1 MKQLRSL
8 FLLGTLASLL
18 AVSGCATHFKYV
30 SPCVTNPD
38 GDYKD
43 LVTIIGKAEC
53 FSGGAIIEQPVT
65 EAIINTPV
73 PVRKPTVAVYSFEDL
88 TGQRKSVDGIASFST
103 AMTMAP
109 EAYLIRALKQSRF
122 FRVVE
127 RKGLDHLTRE
137 RQLIRQTRQSF
148 KDDTE
153 QKPLLFAGLIIEGG
167 IVDYNTNLLTGG
179 MGARYL
185 GIGNSKQY
193 REDVVVVSLRVVS
206 VSTGEI
212 LMEILTSKAI
222 LSVGLS
228 NDFFRFIADGTKL
241 VEFESGNTMN
251 ESKTIAVQAAMET
264 AVVELIRQGKEKG
277 YWTYFGESD
286 ET

>member
-1 MKQLRSL
+1 MRQPQSL
-8 FLLGTLASLL
+8 FLLVTSVFLLAS
-18 AVSGCATHFKYV
+18 CANWTHYSYV

-43 LVTIIGKAEC
+43 VVTIIGKAQC
-53 FSGGAIIEQPVT
+53 FSGDAIVEAPVT
-65 EAIINTPV
+65 EAIQNIPQPNRYPV
-73 PVRKPTVAVYSFEDL
+73 VAVYKFDDL

-103 AMTMAP
+103 AVTMAP
-109 EAYLIRALKQSRF
+109 EAYLIRALKQSNF
-122 FRVVE
+122 FKVVE

-148 KDDTE
+148 NDDDE
-153 QKPLLFAGLIIEGG
+153 QLPLLFAGLIIEGG
-167 IVDYNTNLLTGG
+167 IVDFNTNLLTGG

-193 REDVVVVSLRVVS
+193 REDVVVVSLRLVS

-212 LMEILTSKAI
+212 LMEILTSKKI
-222 LSVGLS
+222 LSVGVS

-241 VEFESGNTMN
+241 VEFESGNAMN
-251 ESKTIAVQAAMET
+251 ESKTIAIQAALET
-264 AVVELIRQGKEKG
+264 AVVALITEGREKG
-277 YWTYFGESD
+277 YWKYWGEK
-286 ET
+286 